1 MKYEDFKEL
10 FEREFFSMQDNHII
24 KWNVEKVI
32 LCNYHRD
39 EYDNLCPNYYSNL
52 DIEYGLMRKD
62 INNNKVT
69 ININGNMIGKTFF
82 LSIEKLVEHI
92 TPQ

>member
-10 FEREFFSMQDNHII
+10 FEQEFFSMQDNHII

-32 LCNYHRD
+32 LCNYNRD
-39 EYDNLCPNYYSNL
+39 EYGNLYTIYNGNL
-52 DIEYGLMRKD
+52 DIEYGLVRKD
-62 INNNKVT
+62 TNNKKIT
-69 ININGNMIGKTFF
+69 IDINGNMIGKTFF
-82 LSIEKLVEHI
+82 SSIAKLVEHI